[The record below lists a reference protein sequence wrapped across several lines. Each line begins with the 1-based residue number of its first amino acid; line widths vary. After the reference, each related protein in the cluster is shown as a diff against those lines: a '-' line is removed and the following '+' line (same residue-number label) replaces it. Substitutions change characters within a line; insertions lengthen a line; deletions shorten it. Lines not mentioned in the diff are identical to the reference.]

1 MGLPDG
7 EDVTPPRG
15 GGPREPGPHGQPGT
29 SPGFVRTLLSRKSW
43 FLDEDP
49 RRAGALRSM
58 STAALDGYADA
69 AVRAAL
75 PSSHDGGSSDAEL
88 PMAWEP
94 VAGEAG
100 RPARWSA
107 TSSRDGTGS
116 PAVGASPD
124 GAAALGVR
132 WSDGGAGGEAG
143 GPGAAAAQPGTSP
156 TPGLMLERRA
166 LARRSLTAMPPLGEA
181 SESPHSSGASPAGA
195 ERAPGPFES
204 RTLSGLGPAAS
215 SGDLAASGPA
225 ARAPSPGGNPSAG
238 ASALPR
244 PVVLATPFAMAPPP
258 SDALAASAS
267 APPPGGAL
275 AEAAG
280 TAPGSMPAAIPVRQG
295 SEEAPQAPPAFGAS
309 PTPELVVER
318 RASARRAP
326 PSRLQSV
333 TEGDGAPRAT
343 VGFREGRQEQPRQQA
358 SDLNPNAPVW
368 LPGGT

>member
-1 MGLPDG
+1 LDG
-7 EDVTPPRG
+7 GDVTPPRG
-15 GGPREPGPHGQPGT
+15 GGGPREAGAAGQPGT

-69 AVRAAL
+69 AVCAAL
-75 PSSHDGGSSDAEL
+75 PSSHDGRSSDAEL
-88 PMAWEP
+88 PMAWGP
-94 VAGEAG
+94 VDGDAG

-107 TSSRDGTGS
+107 TSSRDGAGA
-116 PAVGASPD
+116 PAVGGSPD
-124 GAAALGVR
+124 GTAALGVR
-132 WSDGGAGGEAG
+132 WSDAGGGGDAG

-166 LARRSLTAMPPLGEA
+166 LARRSLTAMPVLGEA

-195 ERAPGPFES
+195 ERAPGPFEGRVS
-204 RTLSGLGPAAS
+204 SGLRPASS
-215 SGDLAASGPA
+215 SGDPA
-225 ARAPSPGGNPSAG
+225 ADGPAPSPRGPSSAG
-238 ASALPR
+238 ASASPR
-244 PVVLATPFAMAPPP
+244 PVVLATPFATAPPP
-258 SDALAASAS
+258 SDALTPSVS
-267 APPPGGAL
+267 APPPGGVL

-295 SEEAPQAPPAFGAS
+295 SAEAPQAPPTFGAS

-333 TEGDGAPRAT
+333 TEGGGAPRAT
-343 VGFREGRQEQPRQQA
+343 VGFPEGRQEQPRQQA
-358 SDLNPNAPVW
+358 SDLNPNAPAWV
-368 LPGGT
+368 PGRT